1 MSVLISHTAAPPF
14 LRYTA
19 SAIDQAG
26 LLRLAVIGLAT
37 RSDDLLMRTLARSGL
52 MPGLRNLLAR
62 KLFDDIPRHRLL
74 RHGRYEWARLV
85 SGRLDHSGKLTDWL
99 WDQGTQAFDRYAAGQ
114 LRTGDLAFGYEYG
127 CLALFERARALG
139 LRTVYEIPSAA
150 HDWYHDL
157 LARELAA
164 FPDLITPLQAHTN
177 TLQAARSARRRAE
190 LRLADRVLVYSQH
203 VVDSYRAEG
212 VDVANFRVINLGA
225 PPVAAEIVGDAP
237 GIGPIKLVFAGTFGI
252 RKGAHYLI
260 QALEQ
265 LPPGQFELDVY
276 GSWALSDSW
285 RERAARVARLH
296 GPVSFQSLQQALARA
311 HALVL
316 PSLSEA
322 FGMVVTEAL
331 AQGTPVLVS
340 DCVGAADLVRP
351 GESGFVVPAGSAAN
365 IRDGLLQLAAERGR
379 WSSLRDAART
389 AAAGWQ
395 WQHHGNAVV
404 DLIRE
409 TKALS

>member
-19 SAIDQAG
+19 QAIDQAG

-37 RSDDLLMRTLARSGL
+37 RSDDRLMR
-52 MPGLRNLLAR
+52 LLAHSGWMPALHDLLKR
-62 KLFDDIPRHRLL
+62 KLFDDIPRQRLA
-74 RHGRYEWARLV
+74 RYSRYEWARLLC
-85 SGRLDHSGKLTDWL
+85 GRLDRSGKLTDWL
-99 WDQGTQAFDRYAAGQ
+99 WDQGTRAFDRYAARQ
-114 LRTGDLAFGYEYG
+114 LRADDLAFGYEYG
-127 CLALFERARALG
+127 CQALFERAKAMG

-157 LARELAA
+157 LARELQA
-164 FPDLITPLQAHTN
+164 FPDLLTPLQEHTDR
-177 TLQAARSARRRAE
+177 LQAERSARRRAE
-190 LRLADRVLVYSQH
+190 LQLADRVLVYSQH

-212 VDVANFRVINLGA
+212 VDVSNFRVINLGA
-225 PPVAAEIVGDAP
+225 PPVAERIIGTDP
-237 GIGPIKLVFAGTFGI
+237 GSGPIRLVFAGTFGI

-265 LPPGQFELDVY
+265 FPAGQVQLDVY
-276 GSWALSDSW
+276 GSWALSESW
-285 RERAARVARLH
+285 RERAARVATLH
-296 GPVSFQSLQQALARA
+296 GPVSFDALQQALAHA

-340 DCVGAADLVRP
+340 DAVGAADLVQT
-351 GESGFVVPAGSAAN
+351 GESGAIVSAGSSAQ
-365 IRDGLLQLAAERGR
+365 IKSGLQQLSEARGR
-379 WSSLRDAART
+379 WSQMREAAR
-389 AAAGWQ
+389 AAAQGWQ
-395 WQHHGNAVV
+395 WADHGRAVV
-404 DLIRE
+404 NLIRE
-409 TKALS
+409 TEALA

>member
-37 RSDDLLMRTLARSGL
+37 RSDDFLMRVLLRSGL
-52 MPGLRNLLAR
+52 FPGLHGLLAR
-62 KLFDDIPRHRLL
+62 KLFDDIPSARLKRHS
-74 RHGRYEWARLV
+74 RYEWARLV
-85 SGRLDHSGKLTDWL
+85 SGRLDRSGKLTDWL
-99 WDQGTQAFDRYAAGQ
+99 WDQGTQAFDRYAARQ
-114 LRTGDLAFGYEYG
+114 LRAGDLAFGYEYG
-127 CLALFERARALG
+127 CRALFERARALG

-157 LARELAA
+157 LARELEA
-164 FPDLITPLQAHTN
+164 FPDLVTPLQAHTYKM
-177 TLQAARSARRRAE
+177 QAVRSARRRAE
-190 LRLADRVLVYSQH
+190 LNLSDRVLVYSQH

-212 VDVANFRVINLGA
+212 VDVSRFRVINLGA
-225 PPVAAEIVGDAP
+225 PLVTPQIVGGDP
-237 GIGPIKLVFAGTFGI
+237 GTGPIRLVFAGTFGI

-265 LPPGQFELDVY
+265 LPPGAVQLDVY

-285 RERAARVARLH
+285 RDRAKRVAQLH
-296 GPVSFQSLQQALARA
+296 GPVSFQELQQTMAQA

-340 DCVGAADLVRP
+340 DAVGAADLVRE
-351 GESGFVVPAGSAAN
+351 GESGFIVCAGSAAS
-365 IRDGLLQLAAERGR
+365 IRTGLEQLAAQRGH
-379 WSSLRDAART
+379 WSRLREAARS

-395 WQHHGNAVV
+395 WQQHGEAVV
-404 DLIRE
+404 ALIHE
-409 TKALS
+409 TMALP